1 MWIMGLSNKHYRR
14 FVRSVAVTVTL
25 VVVFAT
31 EVGAATKTKR
41 KKPAA
46 AKAIAI
52 APGKPCP
59 AVGTTNA
66 ASGLDCVQVGGAKLW
81 EQRGTKVNP
90 FRLNDV
96 GSYTAY
102 EGNRYTL
109 KVTGITT
116 LAPADIVPGGTGK
129 YAMPAGS
136 VPVRVA
142 AELTYLGPND
152 TNDLPASITS
162 LVFVDASGKK
172 YDTYAG
178 DDKAGGGECS
188 QFGDVPGN
196 GTRNL
201 AKGAPLLSLCV
212 VLPSSSVGPKLLVNL
227 SWLSEP
233 AGIWFRTTV

>member
-1 MWIMGLSNKHYRR
+1 MVISSEHHRR
-14 FVRSVAVTVTL
+14 FVRSVAATVTL
-25 VVVFAT
+25 VLVFAP
-31 EVGAATKTKR
+31 EVGAATKTK
-41 KKPAA
+41 KKKTAA
-46 AKAIAI
+46 AKAAI

-96 GSYTAY
+96 GGYTAY
-102 EGNRYTL
+102 EGNQYTL

-116 LAPADIVPGGTGK
+116 LAPADIVPGGSGK

-142 AELTYLGPND
+142 VELTYLGPKD
-152 TNDLPASITS
+152 ANDLPASITS
-162 LVFVDASGKK
+162 LVLVDASGKK

-201 AKGAPLLSLCV
+201 AKGAPLLTGLCV

-233 AGIWFRTTV
+233 AGIWFRTTA